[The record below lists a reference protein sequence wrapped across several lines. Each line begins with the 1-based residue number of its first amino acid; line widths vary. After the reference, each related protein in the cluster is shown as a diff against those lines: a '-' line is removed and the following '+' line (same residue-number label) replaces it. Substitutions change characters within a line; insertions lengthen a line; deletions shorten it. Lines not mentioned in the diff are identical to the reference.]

1 MYVIWYRSIRE
12 RWLPKNWVKEPLIC
26 HSYEDALARRDRFN
40 NIFKDSFEHIIRT
53 VGVDPNSEGK
63 LTRDDTDTPESPQE
77 AFWYVFCPS
86 KGKPTVKHK
95 SRSEALT
102 EAHRLSRA
110 NLGVEFFVCKAESRV
125 IHTQQIHVKE
135 NSYV

>member
-1 MYVIWYRSIRE
+1 MYRIWYRNIVNE
-12 RWLPKNWVKEPLIC
+12 RPKGWVLHPEKFGMYHNAQKRIMVLNAWWSGRYQHITRCEGVNPNF
-26 HSYEDALARRDRFN
+26 EDKFRL
-40 NIFKDSFEHIIRT
+40 
-53 VGVDPNSEGK
+53 
-63 LTRDDTDTPESPQE
+63 DTQDTPESPQE

-110 NLGVEFFVCKAESRV
+110 NLGVEFFVCKAENRV

-135 NSYV
+135 SNYV